1 MKNFLRKIISKFSK
15 YSIIYENSFDL
26 IKTMDT
32 HKIDFVVD
40 IGASWG
46 GYSRM
51 LRRFGYKEEI
61 VSIEPVNHSYK
72 KLIKFSSKDKK
83 WSSKRLI
90 ISNQK
95 KNKLNI
101 NVSKD
106 FENSSILNSTELHK
120 QNHNDAV
127 FIHREEVECKSLDQ
141 LMNEYIDQK
150 KNMMLKL
157 DVQGSEAD
165 ILESGI
171 NSLSKFKLVQIELSL
186 QKLYDNQ
193 ILWKDIVDLMYKKNF
208 ENWTIFPGY
217 KQRNKGQLYQFD
229 AIFFN
234 KN

>member
-15 YSIIYENSFDL
+15 YSMIYENSFDL
-26 IKTMDT
+26 IKTINF
-32 HKIDFVVD
+32 HKIDLIVD

-46 GYSRM
+46 GYSRI
-51 LRRFGYKEEI
+51 LRRFGYKKEI
-61 VSIEPVNHSYK
+61 ISIEPVNHSYK
-72 KLIKFSSKDKK
+72 KLLKFCSKDEK

-95 KNKLNI
+95 KSKLTI

-106 FENSSILNSTELHK
+106 FDNSSILNSTELHK
-120 QNHNDAV
+120 QNHKDAA
-127 FIHREEVECKSLDQ
+127 FFFKEEVECKSLDI
-141 LMNEYIDQK
+141 LMNDYKDQK

-165 ILESGI
+165 VLESGI

-186 QKLYDNQ
+186 QKLYDSQ
-193 ILWKDIVDLMYKKNF
+193 ILWKEIVDLMYKKNF
-208 ENWTIFPGY
+208 EIWTIFPGY
-217 KQRNKGQLYQFD
+217 KQKAKGQLYQFD